1 MNKKVIV
8 FTVLATLILS
18 QLGAQVDGR
27 RFRVGILG
35 TSGFAWNQSKRLGVE
50 NEGAGYLYGYGFQL
64 EFYRNDVL
72 GITFGLQQ
80 KTTGTR
86 LSYADNLVYSYEY
99 TSSNN
104 GATLANQSLIKERT
118 IFLQSINVPIK
129 IKAKT
134 PEIGYLTYFLEFGL
148 DNDILYDAKSLRND
162 ILDSDTKQLR
172 RLGGDEEKLSAQ
184 KETFF
189 YRGGLNLGFGT
200 EYNLAGTVSLVTSI
214 NWSMPFTRSLKK
226 DSYDVSWADE
236 NGLGSG
242 NKLIQDIR
250 TQRLFL
256 TVGLLF

>member
-1 MNKKVIV
+1 MNKKVVV
-8 FTVLATLILS
+8 FTVFVALILN
-18 QLGAQVDGR
+18 QLSAQVDGR

-35 TSGFAWNQSKRLGVE
+35 TSGFAWNQSKRSGVE
-50 NEGAGYLYGYGFQL
+50 NDGLGYLYGYGFQL
-64 EFYRNDVL
+64 EFYRNDVI
-72 GITFGLQQ
+72 GVTFGLHQ

-86 LSYADNLVYSYEY
+86 LKYGKNLAYSYSF
-99 TSSNN
+99 TNSVN
-104 GATLANQSLIKERT
+104 GAEDKSQALISERT
-118 IFLQSINVPIK
+118 IFLQSVNVPIK

-162 ILDSDTKQLR
+162 VYDNNALV
-172 RLGGDEEKLSAQ
+172 RLGGDAEKLSAQ

-214 NWSMPFTRSLKK
+214 NWSLPFTRSLKK
-226 DSYDVSWADE
+226 ESNDISWADE
-236 NGLGSG
+236 DTGLATPR
-242 NKLIQDIR
+242 NLIQDIR